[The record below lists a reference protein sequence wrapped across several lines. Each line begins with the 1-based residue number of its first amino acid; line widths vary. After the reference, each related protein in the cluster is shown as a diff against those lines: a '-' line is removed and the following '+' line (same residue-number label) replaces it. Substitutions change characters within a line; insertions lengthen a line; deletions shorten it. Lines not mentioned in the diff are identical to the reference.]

1 MATVEKNFRIKQGLT
16 VEGASGTINGSNILT
31 EASTEFLQDTVGAM
45 VSTNNEGGIAVT
57 YDDTNG
63 KLDFNVDDF
72 TITLGG
78 DLSGSVTITNL
89 ANGTLNATIG
99 ANSVAL
105 GTDTTGDFVAGI
117 TAGTGISVSGSGGEG
132 STVTI
137 TNDDRGSAQNIFK
150 TVAANGTS
158 IVADSNSDTLT
169 ITPGTGITITGDAS
183 TDTVTITNGGVTQV
197 TGTTNEIEV
206 SAGTGSVTIGLPDN
220 VTIGNNLTVTGNL
233 TVNGTTTTLN
243 TETLAVEDNIV
254 VLNTNVT
261 GTPTADAGI
270 EVERGDYTNA
280 KIYWKESENAWYLS
294 TPGDSN
300 GAATDAV
307 ISTGGSVNVFNNLS
321 DGTNVA
327 SPDNSNDT
335 FTFTAGTGVTAVVSS
350 AGDSLTITNTGV
362 TSLAGTADQ
371 IIANASTGSVSLSLP
386 QSINTTSSVTFA
398 NVNVTSNVVAAR
410 VELVNAS
417 LGSATATASGTSV
430 DLDVWS
436 ATTYSTA
443 KYIIQAKNG
452 SGDIEVT
459 ELLVTVD
466 GSNNVY
472 ITEFANMFSNASLA
486 EFTAAYATGNVTLS
500 ATSTT
505 SGVVFKVSKT
515 YIEA

>member
-89 ANGTLNATIG
+89 ANGTLTATIG

-105 GTDTTGDFVAGI
+105 GTDTTGDYVAGVS
-117 TAGTGISVSGSGGEG
+117 AGTGISVSGSGGEG

-137 TNDDRGSAQNIFK
+137 TNS
-150 TVAANGTS
+150 
-158 IVADSNSDTLT
+158 
-169 ITPGTGITITGDAS
+169 
-183 TDTVTITNGGVTQV
+183 GVTSV
-197 TGTTNEIEV
+197 AGTDNEITV
-206 SAGTGSVTIGLPDN
+206 SAGTGSVTIGLPDD

-233 TVNGTTTTLN
+233 TVNGTTTTIN
-243 TETLAVEDNIV
+243 TDTLAVEDNIV
-254 VLNTNVT
+254 LLNKNVT
-261 GTPTADAGI
+261 GTPTTDSGI

-280 KIYWKESENAWYLS
+280 KIFWKESANAWYLA
-294 TPGDSN
+294 TPGDDTN
-300 GAATDAV
+300 AATEAV
-307 ISTGGSVNVFNNLS
+307 ISTGGSVNLFNTIS
-321 DGTNVA
+321 DGSNTA
-327 SPDNSNDT
+327 SPDSSNDT
-335 FTFTAGTGVTAVVSS
+335 LTFSGSGAVTVVVNGTTDTVTIGTNATAAMSV
-350 AGDSLTITNTGV
+350 
-362 TSLAGTADQ
+362 
-371 IIANASTGSVSLSLP
+371 GSVTLP
-386 QSINTTSSVTFA
+386 D
-398 NVNVTSNVVAAR
+398 
-410 VELVNAS
+410 AS
-417 LGSATATASGTSV
+417 LGSATATASGSTV
-430 DLDVWS
+430 DLDTWAV
-436 ATTYSTA
+436 ATYSTA
-443 KYIIQAKNG
+443 KYLIQAKNG

-472 ITEFANMFSNASLA
+472 ITEYANMFSNASLA
-486 EFTAAYATGNVTLS
+486 EFTAAYATSNVTVS

>member
-45 VSTNNEGGIAVT
+45 VSSNAEGGIAVT

-105 GTDTTGDFVAGI
+105 GTDTTGDYVASVS
-117 TAGTGISVSGSGGEG
+117 AGTGISVSGTGEG
-132 STVTI
+132 AAVTVT
-137 TNDDRGSAQNIFK
+137 NSDPGSAQNIFK
-150 TVAANGTS
+150 TISANGTS
-158 IVADSNSDTLT
+158 IVADSNTDTLT
-169 ITPGTGITITGDAS
+169 LTPSTGITITGDAD
-183 TDTVTITNGGVTQV
+183 TDTVTITNSGVTSV
-197 TGTTNEIEV
+197 AGTDNEITV
-206 SAGTGSVTIGLPDN
+206 SAGTGAVTIGLPDD

-233 TVNGTTTTLN
+233 TVNGTTTTIN
-243 TETLAVEDNIV
+243 TDTLAVEDNIV
-254 VLNTNVT
+254 LLNKNVT
-261 GTPTADAGI
+261 GTPTTDSGI

-280 KIYWKESENAWYLS
+280 KIYWNETANAWYLS

-300 GAATDAV
+300 GAATEAV
-307 ISTGGSVNVFNNLS
+307 ISTGGSVNLFNTIS
-321 DGTNVA
+321 DGSNTATPDSASDTLTFSGSGAITVTVNGTTDTVTIGTNA
-327 SPDNSNDT
+327 
-335 FTFTAGTGVTAVVSS
+335 TAALS
-350 AGDSLTITNTGV
+350 AG
-362 TSLAGTADQ
+362 
-371 IIANASTGSVSLSLP
+371 
-386 QSINTTSSVTFA
+386 SVT
-398 NVNVTSNVVAAR
+398 
-410 VELVNAS
+410 LPDAS
-417 LGSATATASGTSV
+417 LGSATATASGSTV
-430 DLDVWS
+430 DLDTWAV
-436 ATTYSTA
+436 ATYSTA
-443 KYIIQAKNG
+443 KYLIQAKNG

-472 ITEFANMFSNASLA
+472 ITEYANMFSNASLA
-486 EFTAAYATGNVTLS
+486 EFTAAYATSNVTVS